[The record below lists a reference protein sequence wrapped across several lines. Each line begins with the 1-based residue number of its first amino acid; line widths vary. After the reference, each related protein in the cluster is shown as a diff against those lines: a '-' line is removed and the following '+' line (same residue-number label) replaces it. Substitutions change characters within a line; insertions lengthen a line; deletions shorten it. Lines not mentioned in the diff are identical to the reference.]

1 MIEFTLGLTIG
12 IIITAVFYNHK
23 YNKVNNTLTDK
34 ILINSILKNELKK
47 MPSVKTKTSDTK
59 TKKTRRGNTSNKK

>member
-12 IIITAVFYNHK
+12 IIITAVFYNYK
-23 YNKVNNTLTDK
+23 YNKVNNVLTDK

-47 MPSVKTKTSDTK
+47 MPSVKTKTSRK
-59 TKKTRRGNTSNKK
+59 KYKKTRRGHTSNKK